1 MLAYGGITK
10 TTDAV
15 VVIPIYKISLSRFEE
30 ISLQRC
36 FNILSNYKIV
46 VIAPDHIAIRD
57 VDILREKKYEVYT
70 FSREYFDGIS
80 GYNRLM
86 LSTELYERFFD
97 YRYMLIHQLD
107 AFVFSDQLS
116 AWCSS
121 GFDYIG
127 APWIEAAWKED
138 FSRSRYGLLRRLRGN
153 NNSYVGN
160 GGFSLRNIRK
170 SIAALKIF
178 SRMAADWT
186 GFEDIFWGLAMPA
199 YNPFFRVPD
208 EETALSFSFESNPRE
223 CFRRNNEILPFGC
236 HAWEKY
242 DIGFWRPF
250 FAELGY
256 SI

>member
-1 MLAYGGITK
+1 LSPK
-10 TTDAV
+10 VSTDAA
-15 VVIPIYKISLSRFEE
+15 VIIPVYRTDLSAYEIVGLRRCFEVMSGHPIYFVAPHGMSLDRLDIPRDSFE
-30 ISLQRC
+30 
-36 FNILSNYKIV
+36 V
-46 VIAPDHIAIRD
+46 A
-57 VDILREKKYEVYT
+57 T
-70 FSREYFDGIS
+70 FAADYFEAIS

-86 LSTELYERFFD
+86 LSKELYERFLD
-97 YRYMLIHQLD
+97 YRYILIHQLD
-107 AFVFSDQLS
+107 AFVLSDQLS
-116 AWCSS
+116 AWCSA

-127 APWIEAAWKED
+127 APWIEAVWKED
-138 FSRSRYGLLRRLRGN
+138 FSRSRYGLLRRLRCN

-208 EETALSFSFESNPRE
+208 EETALRFSFESNPRE